1 MKRSLPIRRR
11 LALIIAV
18 SLGVSLLL
26 TSLFFAARQI
36 DHRRSAKLTELRSMA
51 EVIAFNATAVVEFQ
65 DMGAAERLFAPLGQH
80 PDIVAAQMTSADG
93 SFSYPYQPAG
103 VSPPAAIHR
112 QPRLNNG
119 TAQVAD
125 WQHVTAIVPIAMN
138 DATIG
143 SVALTASLKNVWND
157 VVIDFAVLSAAALAA
172 FVLALLIAQRMQR
185 SLLTALGSLTNTA
198 NRVAST
204 KDFSERAQKYS
215 GDEIGQLADAFNTML
230 VEIADRDTEL
240 AKHRDHLEDE
250 VNKRTQE
257 LLDKPTF
264 KNLPAVKAGN
274 LFPYPAPYAY
284 TITAADKQVEAIES
298 AVKAAKPAATP

>member
-65 DMGAAERLFAPLGQH
+65 DMGAAERLFALLGQH

-93 SFSYPYQPAG
+93 ASATLPAG
-103 VSPPAAIHR
+103 RGQPPPPFR

-119 TAQVAD
+119 TAQVAP
-125 WQHVTAIVPIAMN
+125 TARHAIAMER
-138 DATIG
+138 
-143 SVALTASLKNVWND
+143 WND
-157 VVIDFAVLSAAALAA
+157 RLGGADRQPEERGTMSSSTLPCSPPPHWLPSCWPCSLPSTALAA
-172 FVLALLIAQRMQR
+172 HRPRLARHQHGQPCRQHQ
-185 SLLTALGSLTNTA
+185 
-198 NRVAST
+198 
-204 KDFSERAQKYS
+204 DFSERAQKYS

-230 VEIADRDTEL
+230 VEIADRDRNWPSIATTSKTRSTSGPRNC
-240 AKHRDHLEDE
+240 ASPR
-250 VNKRTQE
+250 KRPRT
-257 LLDKPTF
+257 PTV
-264 KNLPAVKAGN
+264 PRV
-274 LFPYPAPYAY
+274 PSWP
-284 TITAADKQVEAIES
+284 T
-298 AVKAAKPAATP
+298 

>member
-80 PDIVAAQMTSADG
+80 PDIVAAHMGSADG

-103 VSPPAAIHR
+103 VSQPAAIHR

-157 VVIDFAVLSAAALAA
+157 VVIDFAVLSAAALTACA
-172 FVLALLIAQRMQR
+172 GAMPNGPNRRCARR
-185 SLLTALGSLTNTA
+185 SAC
-198 NRVAST
+198 R
-204 KDFSERAQKYS
+204 
-215 GDEIGQLADAFNTML
+215 
-230 VEIADRDTEL
+230 
-240 AKHRDHLEDE
+240 
-250 VNKRTQE
+250 
-257 LLDKPTF
+257 
-264 KNLPAVKAGN
+264 PARRWNAR
-274 LFPYPAPYAY
+274 
-284 TITAADKQVEAIES
+284 
-298 AVKAAKPAATP
+298 